1 MKKLYIRVR
10 ETFDHVLVSACDKE
24 LLGKTLVEGD
34 LEFTVNPEF
43 YGGELVDTNTCVKYL
58 KNATVANMIGKKTV
72 KAAIEAGLVH
82 ETSVLYIEGEPHAQ
96 LVRF

>member
-1 MKKLYIRVR
+1 MTKLYIRVR

-43 YGGELVDTNTCVKYL
+43 YGGELVDTNTCVKHL
-58 KNATVANMIGKKTV
+58 KNATVANMVGKKTV
-72 KAAIEAGLVH
+72 KAAIDAGLVH
-82 ETSVLYIEGEPHAQ
+82 EAAVLYIEGEPHAQ
-96 LVRF
+96 WVRL